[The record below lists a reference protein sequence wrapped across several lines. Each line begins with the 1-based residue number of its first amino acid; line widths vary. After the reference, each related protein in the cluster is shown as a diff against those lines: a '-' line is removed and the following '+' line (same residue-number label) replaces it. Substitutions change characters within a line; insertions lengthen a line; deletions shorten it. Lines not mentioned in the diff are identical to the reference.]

1 MKVDRELVLHIA
13 SLARVELSES
23 EIQTFTVQLGT
34 ILEYIEKL
42 NEVQESA
49 EPFSFGEFLQHS
61 LRPDEPCPSLSV
73 EEALKNA
80 PDRKNNLLRVPRIIP

>member
-13 SLARVELSES
+13 TLARIELSES
-23 EIQTFTVQLGT
+23 EVETFTAQLGT
-34 ILEYIEKL
+34 ILQYIEKL

-49 EPFSFGEFLQHS
+49 ESFSFSEFLQHS
-61 LRPDEPCPSLSV
+61 LRPDEPRPSLSV

-80 PDRKNNLLRVPRIIP
+80 PDRKNNFFRVPRIIP